1 MALRV
6 RVLKKVSIFNTM
18 KLVSLLQR
26 PFCLS
31 LCLNLAFLL
40 LCLGI
45 GGVHFGSM
53 DDYFMSAIVTG
64 AYGGEFDPHTLFVNG
79 VYAYFLKPFYALF
92 PGVNWYFI
100 FELVAVFAS
109 FAVFTY
115 FMLRQIEG
123 RLGIVLSVFLLACLT
138 PDFYLELSFTQ
149 CATAATAA
157 GILLLYFGN
166 SEHRW
171 QYLLI
176 AIPFLVAGIVF
187 RKEGFL
193 LGIPFA
199 VALLAWHF
207 WKTRKVWMATLA
219 VLAFAAGAYF
229 ALQSFNRGLFNDNRE
244 CAYYLAYQ
252 GPRSLLGDGAFYDSE
267 AIYDELEERGLHGQ
281 DFRVLERWVFY
292 DTEAFSL
299 DSLKPI
305 VDVVY
310 RNRYEL
316 NKAKMPVALLYAV
329 ANSFLHTNAWCWVVL
344 CLLLFFATPKR
355 AGWYAWGSLALISLC
370 LTYLLMQNRVVYHVE
385 SGIWLYAVICA
396 IPFVRLKGDEFGVN
410 ARKLLCLLMA
420 MAALSFV
427 FALSTQRNEET
438 DHLLFGSPK
447 MPAEWREFLQYA
459 GERPND
465 VFLLH
470 FNPYK
475 ALAIYKDPA
484 YRAAAPGSWGNIV
497 PIGYWNIN
505 LPGMKRE
512 LEKRGVTNPLRDIVK
527 GNVYVMSGGAG
538 IKLEYY
544 YKSHYQKEFAIDTV
558 QKFGHYNLL
567 KYRVVEGDHD

>member
-18 KLVSLLQR
+18 KLASLLQR

-92 PGVNWYFI
+92 PGVSWYFI

-115 FMLRQIEG
+115 FMLRQVGG
-123 RLGIVLSVFLLACLT
+123 RLGIALSVFLLACLA

-149 CATAATAA
+149 CAAVATTA
-157 GILLLYFGN
+157 GILLLYFGHV
-166 SEHRW
+166 ERRW
-171 QYLLI
+171 PLLLV
-176 AIPFLVAGIVF
+176 AVVFLVAGIVF

-193 LGIPFA
+193 LGLPFA
-199 VALLAWHF
+199 GALLVWGF
-207 WKTRKVWMATLA
+207 WKTKKGWLATLLTLI
-219 VLAFAAGAYF
+219 VCGFAYYG
-229 ALQSFNRGLFNDNRE
+229 LQAFNRSLFNDNGE
-244 CAYYLAYQ
+244 YAYYLAYQ
-252 GPRSLLGDGAFYDSE
+252 GPRALLGDGAFYDSE
-267 AIYDELEERGLHGQ
+267 ATYDELEERGQIGR

-292 DTEAFSL
+292 DTEAFSV

-310 RNRYEL
+310 RNSYEL
-316 NKAKMPVALLYAV
+316 NKAKMPLALLYAV
-329 ANSFLHTNAWCWVVL
+329 ANSFLHPNAWCWVVL
-344 CLLLFFATPKR
+344 CLLLFFAAPKR

-370 LTYLLMQNRVVYHVE
+370 LIYLLMQNRVVYHVE
-385 SGIWLYAVICA
+385 TGIWLYAVICA

-410 ARKLLCLLMA
+410 ARKLLCLLIA

-438 DHLLFGSPK
+438 DRLLFGSPK
-447 MPAEWREFLQYA
+447 MPAEWQEFLQFA
-459 GERPND
+459 ESHPDD

-475 ALAIYKDPA
+475 SLAIYKDPA
-484 YRAAAPGSWGNIV
+484 LRAAAPGSWGNIV

-527 GNVYVMSGGAG
+527 DNVYVVDGGSG

-544 YKSHYQKEFAIDTV
+544 YKAHYQKEFAIDTV
-558 QKFGHYNLL
+558 RKFGHYNLL
-567 KYRVVEGDHD
+567 KYKVVEGDHD